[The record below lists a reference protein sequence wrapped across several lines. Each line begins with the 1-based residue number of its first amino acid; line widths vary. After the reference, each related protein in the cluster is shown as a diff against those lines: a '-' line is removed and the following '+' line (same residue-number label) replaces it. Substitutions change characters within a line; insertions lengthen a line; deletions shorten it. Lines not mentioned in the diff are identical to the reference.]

1 MKKLWIVIAVIAV
14 VLAGVIIGNKQR
26 KAAVK
31 TEQDGKV
38 VVVINAG
45 PKETDKVAVERLKTN
60 IARFNKEYPNIEIR
74 WTDRPYSPD
83 SFATSMAG
91 GTAEDVIDLWATEG
105 YVAERGYALDLT
117 EFLDDWKYKEQL
129 NHDVMKPF
137 IREGKI
143 YGLPKDGYLMGLL
156 YNKALFKKAG
166 LVDANGNPDPPDTW
180 EEFVKCAEKLT
191 NRKAGIAGFGIM
203 GNGAEAGWGV
213 LNWVWQA
220 GGEFE
225 QEVDGKWKAV
235 FDSPEAAAAYT
246 FVQNLKWKHD
256 VLQSNLMLTS
266 QDLQA
271 RFSAG
276 QIGMLMAAQD
286 RVTQLVNQYG
296 MKLSDIGV
304 AMLPAGPAGRANQM
318 GGYFYIINPNS
329 PPEVQEAS
337 FKWITWNILRAMTPE
352 RIREKAEDLRKQ
364 KQLGF
369 LTALPIFTGEVD
381 RKMRETANEYS
392 DVLVD
397 YHDVW
402 VEAAKYLHPEPSFF
416 CQQLYSEYL
425 GPALQEVLTN
435 RNAKASDLLKKAAAG
450 FQKRFLEKM

>member
-14 VLAGVIIGNKQR
+14 ALAGVIIGNQQR
-26 KAAVK
+26 KSAMK

-38 VVVINAG
+38 VVVINGG
-45 PKETDKVAVERLKTN
+45 PKETDTVAVERQKTN

-91 GTAEDVIDLWATEG
+91 GTAEDVIGLWATEG

-117 EFLDDWKYKEQL
+117 EMINKWKYKDQV
-129 NHDVMKPF
+129 NHDVLKLF
-137 IREGKI
+137 IRNGKI
-143 YGLPKDGYLMGLL
+143 YGLPTDGYLMGLL

-166 LVDANGNPDPPDTW
+166 LVDADGNPDPPDTW
-180 EEFVKCAEKLT
+180 EEFVRCARKLT
-191 NRKAGIAGFGIM
+191 NKKAGIAGFGIM

-286 RVTQLVNQYG
+286 RVTQLINQYG

-304 AMLPAGPAGRANQM
+304 AILPAGPAGRANQM
-318 GGYFYIINPNS
+318 GGFFNIINPNS
-329 PPEVQEAS
+329 SPQVQEAA
-337 FKWITWNILRAMTPE
+337 FKWITWNLLRSVKPE
-352 RIREKAEDLRKQ
+352 TIREKADDLRKQ
-364 KQLGF
+364 KQIGN
-369 LTALPIFTGEVD
+369 LTALPLFTGELD
-381 RKMRETANEYS
+381 RVMRQTAKENS
-392 DVLVD
+392 DVLID
-397 YHDVW
+397 YHEVW
-402 VEAAKYLHPEPSFF
+402 QEAVKYLHPEPSFF

-435 RNAKASDLLKKAAAG
+435 RNAEAGGLLRKAAKG
-450 FQKRFLEKM
+450 FQERFLNMM